1 MANPQC
7 HNVAPST
14 HCPNQTPQT
23 PQTARL
29 PAEIVQEKGVEKITV
44 EELVSQI
51 TPKGRSLVP
60 DAVKKELLQKI
71 RGFLAQQSA
80 AGN

>member
-1 MANPQC
+1 
-7 HNVAPST
+7 
-14 HCPNQTPQT
+14 
-23 PQTARL
+23 
-29 PAEIVQEKGVEKITV
+29 VQEKGVEKITV

>member
-1 MANPQC
+1 MPPPYARSQPPQPL
-7 HNVAPST
+7 HPTS
-14 HCPNQTPQT
+14 
-23 PQTARL
+23 RL
-29 PAEIVQEKGVEKITV
+29 PAEIVQEKGVDKITV

>member
-1 MANPQC
+1 MASLANPQC
-7 HNVAPST
+7 HLPT
-14 HCPNQTPQT
+14 HVPNRPN
-23 PQTARL
+23 PPRL